1 MANWIFRVEQAGIA
15 IVLLLSVATTISMP
29 ARIERLIRRAA
40 RLGRRRRLAV
50 VSVGLVAG
58 VVATTISL
66 IRAPA
71 PIGHDEQSYL
81 LAADTFAH
89 GRLTNPTHPM
99 WQHFESFHIIQQPTY
114 ASKYPPGQGMVLAL
128 GQVITGD
135 PAAGLWLSTGLAAAA
150 ICWMLGG
157 WVPPRWALLGGG
169 LVVFHVFIQL
179 AWGQSFWGG
188 DVALIGGALLFGA
201 LPRLL
206 RKPETGTA
214 LLMALGLVILANS
227 RPYEGLVAAL
237 PVALAL
243 LARFFGKRRPPFATV
258 AGRVILPMGVVLS
271 ISAAAMAYYN
281 LRVTGNPLK
290 MPYQVHEE
298 TYMATPVFL
307 WQSPRPQPTY
317 RHEVMRSGYME
328 GPMSAFRCQQS
339 LYGLLRIKAS
349 VGIAYVLHFFLRPT
363 LTIPLITLPWI
374 LKKHSMPWVIA
385 ALGFAWAG
393 SLGTTWVL
401 PHYLA
406 PAVGLLF
413 VLVVQGIR
421 QLRRWRWGGRPCGRS
436 AVLGLAVLYALVFI
450 LSVYHYATVQRT
462 GIARYRPRVLAQLQR
477 LPGRHLVVVR
487 YGPEHFKTIN
497 DEWVYNAAD
506 IDAAKVVWAREMDP
520 AANRRLFAYFRDRR
534 TWLLLADAEPPR
546 LVPYPREEHSSAVVQ
561 ASSL

>member
-393 SLGTTWVL
+393 SLGPTWVL